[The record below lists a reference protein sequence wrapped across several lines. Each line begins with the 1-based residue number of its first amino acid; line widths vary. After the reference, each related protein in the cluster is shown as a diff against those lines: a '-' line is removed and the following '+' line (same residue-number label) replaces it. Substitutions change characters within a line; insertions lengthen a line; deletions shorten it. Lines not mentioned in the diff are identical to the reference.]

1 MLDRFFGYTEADRE
15 GFEAA
20 VAAFIARVPEL
31 ARALL
36 QKINDERDNARFKT
50 AFDSFFA
57 VCQSALNPNIKAEA
71 VKEML
76 VQHLLTER
84 LFKHVFQNDEWFA
97 HNIIAREI
105 DAVINALTSRNWNR
119 ADFLK
124 SLDPFFKPIE
134 DRARTLPDYSE
145 EQAFRGAL
153 YERFFQ
159 GYTPETADTM
169 GIVYTPQPIVDWMC
183 ASVERTLQTQWGKTL
198 ATTDVKILDPCTG
211 TGNFVVN
218 LMGRI
223 PRADLPAKY
232 QNDLWAGEI
241 MLLPYSIASG
251 NIEHEFCEK
260 TGEDKAF
267 AAL

>member
-57 VCQSALNPNIKAEA
+57 VCQGALNPNIKAEA

-145 EQAFRGAL
+145 KQAFRGAL

-169 GIVYTPQPIVDWMC
+169 GIVTTPQPIVDWMC
-183 ASVERTLQTQWGKTL
+183 ASVERTLQTQGAKRPITRGS
-198 ATTDVKILDPCTG
+198 AIYRKI
-211 TGNFVVN
+211 
-218 LMGRI
+218 
-223 PRADLPAKY
+223 
-232 QNDLWAGEI
+232 
-241 MLLPYSIASG
+241 
-251 NIEHEFCEK
+251 
-260 TGEDKAF
+260 
-267 AAL
+267 